1 MMKTFYVTV
10 RHWRY
15 IQWISCFILW
25 LTVETWNQFNS
36 IFGCLLA
43 CVWRCHAR
51 KKNDRWTQQNQSHFY
66 NENFSWKMETKND
79 NTTTVY
85 RKCNHIYLYALI
97 KCTKVI
103 WTQKSQNTLCTL
115 AVICYTVCITN
126 NTVCSMGKS
135 KLITNRLDFL
145 IFDSFFLLCC
155 RCFWGFMLKPGS
167 LFRLS
172 VGQTLILV
180 LQTLYSVVQYWMLV
194 PGADIYIR
202 TVIFERQSNQKQI
215 FNIKW
220 NAWYGSMV
228 KVLTHESLCSR

>member
-1 MMKTFYVTV
+1 MMKTFCVTV

-25 LTVETWNQFNS
+25 LTVEAWNQFNS

-103 WTQKSQNTLCTL
+103 WTQKKPKYFVHLGRHLLHSVYNKQYGLFD
-115 AVICYTVCITN
+115 
-126 NTVCSMGKS
+126 GK
-135 KLITNRLDFL
+135 K
-145 IFDSFFLLCC
+145 
-155 RCFWGFMLKPGS
+155 
-167 LFRLS
+167 
-172 VGQTLILV
+172 
-180 LQTLYSVVQYWMLV
+180 
-194 PGADIYIR
+194 
-202 TVIFERQSNQKQI
+202 
-215 FNIKW
+215 
-220 NAWYGSMV
+220 
-228 KVLTHESLCSR
+228 